1 MTIRIAEKKDVPY
14 IVHLLNLA
22 YRGETSRQGWTTE
35 ADLIAGDVRTDE
47 ASVIKVMEQPGSV
60 ILKCCDENET
70 IIGTVN
76 LQQQG
81 SCIYLGM
88 FAVAP
93 HLQGKG
99 IGKQMLEAAEIH
111 ARNSGCIT
119 IYMHVISVR
128 KELID
133 WYYRYGYRHTGERK
147 PFAED
152 GLTGK
157 HLQPLEFAVLEKA
170 V

>member
-1 MTIRIAEKKDVPY
+1 MIISIAERKDVPG
-14 IVHLLNLA
+14 IVQLLNQA
-22 YRGETSRQGWTTE
+22 YRGEASRKGWTTE

-47 ASVIKVMEQPGSV
+47 ASVLKVMEQPGSI
-60 ILKCCDENET
+60 ILKCCDEKET
-70 IIGTVN
+70 MVGTVN

-81 SCIYLGM
+81 SRIYLGM

-93 HLQGKG
+93 YLQGKG
-99 IGKQMLEAAEIH
+99 IGKQLLEAAEIH
-111 ARNSGCIT
+111 ARNNSCIA

-133 WYYRYGYRHTGERK
+133 WYCRYGYRDTGERK

-152 GLTGK
+152 GLTGR